1 METLSNSFILGRFE
15 YCLNVV
21 DLARSL
27 EFYKKL
33 GFIEKG
39 GDKEDGWVILQHSNL
54 TLALYQGHIPG
65 NVLNFRGAD
74 IYKIAQ
80 ELKARGV
87 VFSED
92 AREEEDG
99 SVGALL
105 EDPDG
110 NIIYFNTFPGEE
122 I

>member
-1 METLSNSFILGRFE
+1 MNEEFNLGRFE
-15 YCLNVV
+15 YCMNVA
-21 DLARSL
+21 DLAKSL
-27 EFYKKL
+27 EFYKRL
-33 GFIEKG
+33 GFVEKG
-39 GDKEDGWVILQHSNL
+39 GVIEEGWVILKHSNL
-54 TLALYQGHIPG
+54 ILALYQGHIPG

-87 VFSED
+87 ELSED
-92 AREEEDG
+92 AHAEEDG

-110 NIIYFNTFPGEE
+110 NVIYLNTFSGEDA
-122 I
+122 